1 MSKYLRLTLIVI
13 TAAAF
18 ILGIVL
24 VVKLLQ
30 PNNTAD
36 PVNVDEIITNDEV
49 PTNNNPVGDG
59 LDTTN
64 AGNSPVVTPPV
75 VAPPVV
81 NETDDE
87 ESVLRL
93 ARIFVERFG
102 TFSNRNNFENI
113 TNLEPFMTQK
123 LQEEQ
128 AAYIDKSQN
137 SGIDEAYYGITTTV
151 ISMELVEYTAD
162 STATAVLETR
172 RVESKAQQDPIV
184 FTQPIEVHFTNVGG
198 NWKVSATQ
206 WK

>member
-1 MSKYLRLTLIVI
+1 
-13 TAAAF
+13 
-18 ILGIVL
+18 
-24 VVKLLQ
+24 
-30 PNNTAD
+30 
-36 PVNVDEIITNDEV
+36 
-49 PTNNNPVGDG
+49 
-59 LDTTN
+59 
-64 AGNSPVVTPPV
+64 
-75 VAPPVV
+75 
-81 NETDDE
+81 
-87 ESVLRL
+87 
-93 ARIFVERFG
+93 
-102 TFSNRNNFENI
+102 
-113 TNLEPFMTQK
+113 MTQK